1 MKTKKGIIFDMDGL
15 IFDTEQ
21 LYYQATQEVADAM
34 GFNYDFSIYEKYIG
48 VSDKELW
55 EAYHEFYDEIH
66 GRETVVTFI
75 DRAFDRGIELFE
87 AGLAELKPGVL
98 ELLDYLDQNKIP
110 RVIASSNQRQIIDIL
125 LEKKNIAK
133 RFDQVISFEDVSRAK
148 PDPEIFEKAH
158 QFLALPK
165 EDLLILEDSKNGVLA
180 AHSAGIDVI
189 MIPDLLAP
197 SPELKVKALTIL
209 NSLLE
214 VPNFLE
220 K

>member
-34 GFNYDFSIYEKYIG
+34 EFNYDFSIYEKYIG
-48 VSDKELW
+48 VSDEELW

-125 LEKKNIAK
+125 LEKKHIAK

-158 QFLALPK
+158 LFLALPK

-197 SPELKVKALTIL
+197 TPELKAKALTIL